1 MWVCRFG
8 TPLLAHQPSHSR
20 HSHARSRPLAQ
31 LRQGAL
37 LHWGLAKEPFKNTSK
52 PQQMLEASWNDMQT
66 LTTLE
71 RASRANGIPPEPTIS
86 KKWTKMKKELK
97 RYRLRQLRISRKD
110 ARRDFFETSRCE
122 ALNLRFINA
131 SIISHDY
138 TIVRVYVLVSLNWQK
153 FWGTVFQQMHYKNA
167 NCTHHTG
174 GDSDPGDH
182 QLPPTPHLGCRC
194 LQSKKRSHFDP
205 PATAAIP
212 EIQERTR
219 RKHEEQKAKA
229 GPTKMKTHTS
239 Y

>member
-167 NCTHHTG
+167 NCTHHT
-174 GDSDPGDH
+174 
-182 QLPPTPHLGCRC
+182 PHRRRFRPRRSSIATHTASGMSLSTEQEKEPLRSSCNSSHPRNTREN
-194 LQSKKRSHFDP
+194 KKK
-205 PATAAIP
+205 
-212 EIQERTR
+212 TR
-219 RKHEEQKAKA
+219 RTESK
-229 GPTKMKTHTS
+229 S
-239 Y
+239 RSN